1 MRYLRHCIWV
11 LAGLLIV
18 AALTVR
24 LESVPPP
31 WWDEGWTLSVARNW
45 EEIGHYG
52 RLLVGQPVPRGID
65 AAFHVTGAVALSF
78 WLFGCRY
85 CSGANG
91 RSRYHDSDSG
101 FNVPSGSA
109 HLQSIHCFR
118 LSVRDDA
125 IARVYRPFSTLHR
138 QTSFGRNACNV
149 FSTCR
154 LYSHAVSA
162 AAPLMGAALAALFW
176 AFALITKLQV
186 LPFWTCSLMVPS
198 LLALYR
204 RDWKSLL
211 SWVIAFLGSL
221 AGSHILFC
229 YRNTSYR
236 PNPVWPNRSEVCMR
250 SLR

>member
-1 MRYLRHCIWV
+1 MSSDQVQRTMRYLRHCIWV

-31 WWDEGWTLSVARNW
+31 WWDEGWTLSVAG
-45 EEIGHYG
+45 IGRRSGTMVACWWTTCAKRH
-52 RLLVGQPVPRGID
+52 RRGISRYRGRRPSL
-65 AAFHVTGAVALSF
+65 AFRR
-78 WLFGCRY
+78 RY

-101 FNVPSGSA
+101 FNVPSGPA

-154 LYSHAVSA
+154 LYSYAIC
-162 AAPLMGAALAALFW
+162 AAPPHMGA
-176 AFALITKLQV
+176 V
-186 LPFWTCSLMVPS
+186 LGCHM
-198 LLALYR
+198 
-204 RDWKSLL
+204 
-211 SWVIAFLGSL
+211 LGICTDHETASSPVL
-221 AGSHILFC
+221 DVLTDGFFRWSRCIGVTGNHSH
-229 YRNTSYR
+229 SG
-236 PNPVWPNRSEVCMR
+236 
-250 SLR
+250 